1 MIDKIV
7 IDGENL
13 TFEDV
18 LAVANGVAGEPRVV
32 LSEAAKALVNS
43 SAAAVQTL
51 LDRGEVAYGITTGF
65 GAFKD
70 KLISREDV
78 ELLQRNIV
86 VSHAVGVGNS
96 FDTATVRA
104 IMLIRANT
112 LARGF
117 SGIKLA
123 TLEMILEFLN
133 RGVHPVIPE
142 KGSLGASGDLAPLA
156 HFACVLIGEGESEFE
171 GEVMRG
177 AEALRRSGLTPIT
190 LAAKEGLALTN
201 GTTVMTAVGLLETAK
216 AIRLAKVADVAGSL
230 SLEALNGTLSA
241 FDERIHALRP
251 HPRQIECAR
260 NLREILAES
269 GFVRDFDASNVQDA
283 YTLRCMPQ
291 VHGACRDAIAY
302 AEWLLKL
309 ELNSVTDN
317 PLIFLSVPPASA
329 GGEATLVDDATPP
342 AHAGGTDIDD
352 PVIFLSV
359 PPASAGDAATSVDDA
374 TPPAHA
380 GGTDIEVISGG
391 NFHGEPLALAF
402 DYLAI
407 ALSELGNISERRIMR
422 LTDEASNAHI
432 LPPFLTEHGG
442 INSGF
447 MIVQYTAAALC
458 TENKILAHPASVDT
472 IPSSANVEDHDSM
485 GATAALKLRQVAD
498 NLEHILSLE
507 LFCAAQ
513 GVDFRKKQVGADK
526 QLGKG
531 TRGIYAAIRDKIPFI
546 ERDEYMKDHMNAA
559 HAIVAEFEE
568 DKY

>member
-1 MIDKIV
+1 MVSKLA
-7 IDGENL
+7 IDGEKL
-13 TFEDV
+13 TFDDV
-18 LAVANGVAGEPRVV
+18 LAVAYDSTGRIHVG
-32 LSEAAKALVNS
+32 LSDDAKTKVER

-51 LDRGEVAYGITTGF
+51 LDRGEIAYGITTGF

-86 VSHAVGVGNS
+86 VSHAVGVGDP

-117 SGIKLA
+117 SGIRLA

-156 HFACVLIGEGESEFE
+156 HFACVLIGEGEAEY
-171 GEVMRG
+171 GGKVARGVEVLKL
-177 AEALRRSGLTPIT
+177 AGLKPIT

-216 AIRLAKVADVAGSL
+216 AIRLAKVADIAGSL
-230 SLEALNGTLSA
+230 SLEALHGTLSA

-251 HPRQIECAR
+251 HPRQIECAK

-269 GFVRDFDASNVQDA
+269 EFIRAFDPANVQDA

-302 AEWLLKL
+302 AEWLIKL

-317 PLIFLSVPPASA
+317 PLIFQ
-329 GGEATLVDDATPP
+329 DDAG
-342 AHAGGTDIDD
+342 HK
-352 PVIFLSV
+352 
-359 PPASAGDAATSVDDA
+359 
-374 TPPAHA
+374 
-380 GGTDIEVISGG
+380 IEVISGG

-402 DYLAI
+402 DYLTI

-422 LTDEASNAHI
+422 LTDEDSNAHI

-472 IPSSANVEDHDSM
+472 IPSSANVEDHVSM

-513 GVDFRKKQVGADK
+513 GIDFRKKRLGGQRK
-526 QLGKG
+526 LGKG
-531 TRGIYAAIRDKIPFI
+531 TRDVYAKIRSQIPFI
-546 ERDEYMKDHMNAA
+546 EHDEYMKDHMNAA
-559 HAIVAEFEE
+559 HKIVREFDEI
-568 DKY
+568 

>member
-1 MIDKIV
+1 MTPQIML
-7 IDGENL
+7 DGEGL
-13 TFEDV
+13 TFEEV
-18 LAVANGVAGEPRVV
+18 IAVANGTPGEPRVV
-32 LSEAAKALVNS
+32 LTDQAKLKVNRAAE
-43 SAAAVQTL
+43 AVQTL
-51 LDRGEVAYGITTGF
+51 LDRGEIAYGITTGF

-70 KLISREDV
+70 KIISREEV

-86 VSHAVGVGNS
+86 VSHAVGVGKA
-96 FDTATVRA
+96 FETATVRA

-117 SGIKLA
+117 SGIRLE
-123 TLEMILEFLN
+123 TLELILEFLN

-156 HFACVLIGEGESEFE
+156 HFACVLIGEGEAEIN
-171 GEVMRG
+171 GETVRG
-177 AEALRRSGLTPIT
+177 AEALKRAGLEPIT

-201 GTTVMTAVGLLETAK
+201 GTTVMTAVGLLETWK
-216 AIRLAKVADVAGSL
+216 SIRLANVADVAGSL
-230 SLEALNGTLSA
+230 SLEALHGTLSA

-251 HPRQIECAR
+251 HPRQIECAKH
-260 NLREILAES
+260 LRSILEES
-269 GFVRDFDASNVQDA
+269 EFVRDFDPANVQDA

-302 AEWLLKL
+302 AEWLIKL

-317 PLIFLSVPPASA
+317 PLIFQDDT
-329 GGEATLVDDATPP
+329 GEK
-342 AHAGGTDIDD
+342 
-352 PVIFLSV
+352 
-359 PPASAGDAATSVDDA
+359 
-374 TPPAHA
+374 
-380 GGTDIEVISGG
+380 IEVISGG

-402 DYLAI
+402 DYLTI

-422 LTDEASNAHI
+422 LTDEDSNAHI
-432 LPPFLTEHGG
+432 LPAFLTEHGG

-472 IPSSANVEDHDSM
+472 IPSSANVEDHVSM

-513 GVDFRKKQVGADK
+513 GIDFRKKRLGGERK
-526 QLGKG
+526 LGKG
-531 TRGIYAAIRDKIPFI
+531 TRGVYARLRSAIPFV
-546 ERDEYMKDHMNAA
+546 ERDEYLKDHMNEA
-559 HAIVAEFEE
+559 HKVVREF
-568 DKY
+568 DQV